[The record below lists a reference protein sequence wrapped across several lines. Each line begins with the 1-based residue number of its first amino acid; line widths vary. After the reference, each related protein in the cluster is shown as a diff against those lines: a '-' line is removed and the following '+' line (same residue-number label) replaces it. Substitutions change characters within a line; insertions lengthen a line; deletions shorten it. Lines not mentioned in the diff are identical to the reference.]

1 MGTGRFRYY
10 TMTTKKEPAIALKD
24 IMAALDKKD
33 RGFYSRLT
41 DEQKK
46 AFVPW
51 MMMRYASSAQG
62 RNAAHYLFMINELV
76 NKNFSDVSKHP
87 ELQWLLMTAAGSGKV
102 EFHPYIKPPNSKKKK
117 DKVSEFVYSIYPNFK
132 RDDIELFLLLNTRE
146 DLKELAKDH
155 GYDDK
160 TIADI
165 FGK

>member
-1 MGTGRFRYY
+1 
-10 TMTTKKEPAIALKD
+10 MTTKKEPAIPLKD

-33 RGFYSRLT
+33 RSFYSRLT

-117 DKVSEFVYSIYPNFK
+117 DKVRDFVSGIYP
-132 RDDIELFLLLNTRE
+132 LLKSSEIDMLLELNTKE
-146 DLKELAKDH
+146 DLIKLAEAH

-160 TIADI
+160 SIKDI

>member
-1 MGTGRFRYY
+1 MK
-10 TMTTKKEPAIALKD
+10 TKKEPAIALKD

-62 RNAAHYLFMINELV
+62 RNAAHYLFMVNELV

-117 DKVSEFVYSIYPNFK
+117 DKLSEFVYSIYPNFK

>member
-1 MGTGRFRYY
+1 
-10 TMTTKKEPAIALKD
+10 MTTKKAPAIALKD

-51 MMMRYASSAQG
+51 MMMRYASSVQG
-62 RNAAHYLFMINELV
+62 RNAAHYLFMVNELV

-117 DKVSEFVYSIYPNFK
+117 DKVRDFVSSIYPHFK
-132 RDDIELFLLLNTRE
+132 SDEIDMLLSINT
-146 DLKELAKDH
+146 KENLAKLAEAH

-160 TIADI
+160 SIKDI

>member
-1 MGTGRFRYY
+1 MS
-10 TMTTKKEPAIALKD
+10 KKEPAIPLKD

-33 RGFYSRLT
+33 RDFYNRLA
-41 DEQKK
+41 DDQKK

-62 RNAAHYLFMINELV
+62 RNAAHYLFMVNELV
-76 NKNFSDVSKHP
+76 NKHFSDVSKHP

-117 DKVSEFVYSIYPNFK
+117 DKVRDFVSSIYP
-132 RDDIELFLLLNTRE
+132 LLKSSEIDMLLELNTKE
-146 DLKELAKDH
+146 DLAKLAEAH

-160 TIADI
+160 SIKDI